1 MAGSAAAPVD
11 PRAQPPRCDGV
22 TGSAPV
28 QHRGTGV
35 VTIAALDPRAELAE
49 RIARLKQER
58 KAVIL
63 AHNYQLGEVQDI
75 ADFVGDS
82 LELSRRAS
90 AVESEVIV
98 FCGVMFMAETAKILN
113 PQRRVLIPDPRAG
126 CPMCDMAPVEAVCRR
141 KAELPG
147 VPVVAYVNTTAAVKA
162 EADICCTSANATKVI
177 NSLPDR
183 RVLFL
188 PDRNLGHWVQ
198 RHTDKEVVL
207 WEGHCPTHQRI
218 LAQDLLRLKQ
228 GHPGAVVVV
237 HPECTPDVID
247 LADEVLSTGQ
257 MIRWA
262 RRAQAAEV
270 IVGTELGLIHRLKIE
285 NPEKTFYPVSY
296 LTTCPNM
303 KRITLEKV
311 MWALEDMKHPVEV
324 PGDVAEA
331 ARRAIERMLAVV

>member
-1 MAGSAAAPVD
+1 MITAPTD
-11 PRAQPPRCDGV
+11 PRV
-22 TGSAPV
+22 
-28 QHRGTGV
+28 
-35 VTIAALDPRAELAE
+35 ELAGK
-49 RIARLKQER
+49 IARLKEER
-58 KAVIL
+58 EAVIL

-82 LELSRRAS
+82 LELSRRATE
-90 AVESEVIV
+90 VESEVIV

-113 PQRRVLIPDPRAG
+113 PARTVLIPDPRAG
-126 CPMCDMAPVEAVCRR
+126 CPMCDMAPVEMVRKR

-147 VPVVAYVNTTAAVKA
+147 MPVVAYVNTTAAVKA
-162 EADICCTSANATKVI
+162 EADICCTSANAIKIV
-177 NSLPDR
+177 NSLPDT

-188 PDRNLGHWVQ
+188 PDRNLGAWVQ

-207 WEGHCPTHQRI
+207 WEGYCPTHQRI
-218 LAQDLLRLKQ
+218 LAQDILRLKKE
-228 GHPGAVVVV
+228 HPQAVVVV

-257 MIRWA
+257 MIRQA
-262 RRAQAAEV
+262 RESSASEV

-285 NPEKTFYPVSY
+285 NPEKTFYPVSF

-311 MWALEDMKHPVEV
+311 LWSLEDMKHPVEV
-324 PGDVAEA
+324 PMETAAA

>member
-1 MAGSAAAPVD
+1 MPLRARMA
-11 PRAQPPRCDGV
+11 
-22 TGSAPV
+22 
-28 QHRGTGV
+28 
-35 VTIAALDPRAELAE
+35 IATAKALAELAE
-49 RIARLKQER
+49 RIARLKTER

-82 LELSRRAS
+82 LELSRQATQVD
-90 AVESEVIV
+90 AEVIV
-98 FCGVMFMAETAKILN
+98 FCGVMFMAETAKLLN
-113 PQRRVLIPDPRAG
+113 PQRTVLIPDPRAG
-126 CPMCDMAPVEAVCRR
+126 CPMCDMAPVEEVRKR

-162 EADICCTSANATKVI
+162 ETDICCTSANAVKVV
-177 NSLPDR
+177 NSLPDAR
-183 RVLFL
+183 ILFV

-198 RHTDKEVVL
+198 RHTDKEIIL
-207 WEGHCPTHQRI
+207 WDGHCPTHQRI
-218 LAQDLLRLKQ
+218 LAKQVLALKEE
-228 GHPGAVVVV
+228 HPQAVVVV

-262 RRAQAAEV
+262 RQADANEV
-270 IVGTELGLIHRLKIE
+270 IVGTEIGLIHRLQQE
-285 NPEKTFYPVSY
+285 NPGKRFIPISK

-311 MWALEDMKHPVEV
+311 LWALEDMYCRVEV
-324 PGDVAEA
+324 PTEIA
-331 ARRAIERMLAVV
+331 APARQAIERMLEVV

>member
-1 MAGSAAAPVD
+1 MITA
-11 PRAQPPRCDGV
+11 
-22 TGSAPV
+22 
-28 QHRGTGV
+28 
-35 VTIAALDPRAELAE
+35 DPRAELAQQ
-49 RIARLKQER
+49 IARLKQER

-63 AHNYQLGEVQDI
+63 AHNYQLGEVQDA

-82 LELSRRAS
+82 LELSRRATEVDS
-90 AVESEVIV
+90 DVIV

-113 PQRRVLIPDPRAG
+113 PERTVLIPDPRAG
-126 CPMCDMAPVEAVCRR
+126 CPMCDMAPVEAVRKR
-141 KAELPG
+141 KAELLG

-162 EADICCTSANATKVI
+162 EADICCTSANAVAI
-177 NSLPDR
+177 VNSLPDK

-188 PDRNLGHWVQ
+188 PDRNLGAWVQ
-198 RHTDKEVVL
+198 RHTDKEVIL
-207 WEGHCPTHQRI
+207 WDGWCPTHQRI
-218 LAQDLLRLKQ
+218 LPQDIQRLK
-228 GHPGAVVVV
+228 GEHPKAVIVV

-262 RRAQAAEV
+262 RESKAAEV

-285 NPEKTFYPVSY
+285 NPGTTFYPVSF

-311 MWALEDMKHPVEV
+311 LWSLQDMKYPVEV
-324 PGDVAEA
+324 PRDTAAA
-331 ARRAIERMLAVV
+331 ARRAIERMLARI